1 MHPPLSNPR
10 TLSLVWNKART
21 ELSAVA
27 LALLAAAVVA
37 APCPAMAQDKPPC
50 DQFDWS
56 VKREL
61 ALLKDTDLETV
72 LSGATIASL
81 PSQGVALELMP
92 HAAVEYVQAPGR
104 APKSEGS
111 FGGVLQVLNV
121 DKAGAYNVTLSGEGW
136 IDIIQNGKAVASIAH
151 TGKKDCETL
160 RKSVRFEFQ
169 TGPAAIQISG
179 VAATQIKLAVLPA
192 E

>member
-10 TLSLVWNKART
+10 TLSLAWSRT
-21 ELSAVA
+21 PILSAAA
-27 LALLAAAVVA
+27 LALLAAAFA
-37 APCPAMAQDKPPC
+37 CATGSAMAQDKPPC

-61 ALLKDTDLETV
+61 ALLKDPDLETV
-72 LSGATIASL
+72 LSGATLASL

-92 HAAVEYVQAPGR
+92 HAAVEYIQAPGR
-104 APKSEGS
+104 APKSEDS

-121 DKAGAYNVTLSGEGW
+121 EKAGAYNVTLSGEGW
-136 IDIIQNGKAVASIAH
+136 IDVIQTGKVLNSIAH

-169 TGPAAIQISG
+169 AGPAAIQISG
-179 VAATQIKLAVLPA
+179 VAATQIQLAVLPA